1 MQTSP
6 ITVAAAVRRGTLIVN
21 GPVMAL
27 LAVPGLLVVMSAKP
41 LTAMLGSRDAVSS
54 LTLATFALGF
64 VLAWTWWSLSVPRW
78 RLWAYERVDDI
89 PALKAH
95 AIRAGLI
102 WPDGSVFQRT
112 EIRSAEM
119 ARRIRE
125 LESASDGR

>member
-1 MQTSP
+1 MQAP
-6 ITVAAAVRRGTLIVN
+6 RITIPAAIRRGTLIVN

-27 LAVPGLLVVMSAKP
+27 LAGPGLLVVMSAKP
-41 LTAMLGSRDAVSS
+41 LTDWLGSRDAVSS

-64 VLAWTWWSLSVPRW
+64 VLAWTWWSVSVPRW

-102 WPDGSVFQRT
+102 WPDGSLFQRT
-112 EIRSAEM
+112 EIRSAEL
-119 ARRIRE
+119 ARRIQE
-125 LESASDGR
+125 LESAGDKR